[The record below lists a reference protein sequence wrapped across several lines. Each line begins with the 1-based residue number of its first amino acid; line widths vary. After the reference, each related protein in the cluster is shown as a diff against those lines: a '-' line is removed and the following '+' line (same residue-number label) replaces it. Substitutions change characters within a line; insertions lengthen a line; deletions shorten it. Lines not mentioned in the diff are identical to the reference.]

1 MQALLEGGHEALLAA
16 LQGLLVA
23 HPILEAVEDPGD
35 AGAQRLDGGDGLGK
49 RLQVHAGA
57 QRPVRHLG
65 RRRRPRRA
73 AAVHAGKCSPDV
85 CEGVAVDSHEANFF
99 RNFYLYGVGKA
110 GRDL

>member
-65 RRRRPRRA
+65 RRSGPAAPPRCTLGNVVLMCVRGWLWIA
-73 AAVHAGKCSPDV
+73 TKR
-85 CEGVAVDSHEANFF
+85 FF
-99 RNFYLYGVGKA
+99 
-110 GRDL
+110 

>member
-1 MQALLEGGHEALLAA
+1 MQALLEGGHEALLAS

-23 HPILEAVEDPGD
+23 HPILEAVEDAGD
-35 AGAQRLDGGDGLGK
+35 AGAQRLDGADGLRK

-73 AAVHAGKCSPDV
+73 ARW
-85 CEGVAVDSHEANFF
+85 EM
-99 RNFYLYGVGKA
+99 
-110 GRDL
+110 

>member
-49 RLQVHAGA
+49 RLQIHAGA
-57 QRPVRHLG
+57 QRPVRHVC
-65 RRRRPRRA
+65 RRRRPCRA
-73 AAVHAGKCSPDV
+73 GAVHAGKCSPGA
-85 CEGVAVDSHEANFF
+85 CGGPAVDRRGAI
-99 RNFYLYGVGKA
+99 V
-110 GRDL
+110 